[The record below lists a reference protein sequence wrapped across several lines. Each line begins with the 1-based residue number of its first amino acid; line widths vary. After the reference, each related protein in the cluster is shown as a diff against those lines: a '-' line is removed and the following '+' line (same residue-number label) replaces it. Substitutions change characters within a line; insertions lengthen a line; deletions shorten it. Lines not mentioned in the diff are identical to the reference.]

1 MRICSLLPSATEI
14 LYALGLDE
22 HIVGVSHTC
31 DYPQEAQGKPTVTR
45 SVRDVKDLNSQEID
59 SIIQQARQSGN
70 PVHWIDEALLSELR
84 PDLIITQEICEVCA
98 VDSGSVFQTVA
109 KVLDY
114 EPRIITSRPSGL
126 EDIYQNIMN
135 ISNAADA
142 IDRGQDLID
151 NLQSRVRKI
160 QNNLPQSQ
168 NKVKVFCIDWL
179 NPIRN
184 TGQWTPELVELAG
197 GIEGLAIKGGQTRE
211 VGREEILQYDPDYIM
226 VMPCAFDIQRGEEE
240 SNTYLKSDRQWNSL
254 TAVKNDRVFLFDG
267 LIPSRH
273 GPRVIDVLEGLAEAM
288 HPEQLSGLTAPGVF
302 KQANFKQ
309 TT

>member
-142 IDRGQDLID
+142 VDQGRELID
-151 NLQSRVRKI
+151 NLQSRALKI
-160 QNNLPQSQ
+160 ENNELP
-168 NKVKVFCIDWL
+168 KRF
-179 NPIRN
+179 
-184 TGQWTPELVELAG
+184 
-197 GIEGLAIKGGQTRE
+197 
-211 VGREEILQYDPDYIM
+211 ILQI
-226 VMPCAFDIQRGEEE
+226 I
-240 SNTYLKSDRQWNSL
+240 SNRFASFIKLKKS
-254 TAVKNDRVFLFDG
+254 
-267 LIPSRH
+267 
-273 GPRVIDVLEGLAEAM
+273 
-288 HPEQLSGLTAPGVF
+288 SGKKF
-302 KQANFKQ
+302 IINANCLDKCRKYS
-309 TT
+309 

>member
-197 GIEGLAIKGGQTRE
+197 GIEELAIKGGQTRE
-211 VGREEILQYDPDYIM
+211 VGWEEILQYDPDYIM

-240 SNTYLKSDRQWNSL
+240 SNTYLKSDPQWNSL